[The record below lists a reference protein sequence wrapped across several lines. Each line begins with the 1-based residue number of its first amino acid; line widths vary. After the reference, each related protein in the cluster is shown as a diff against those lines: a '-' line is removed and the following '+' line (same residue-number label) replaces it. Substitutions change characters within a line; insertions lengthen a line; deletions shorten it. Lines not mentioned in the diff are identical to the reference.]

1 MTVAG
6 LTVVTLGTKGEA
18 SPMPPHVKNM
28 TLEELEERREQILAT
43 LGMSYEELA
52 ARADSR
58 SLIGDEW
65 TAWEEIR
72 EIDFLLNR

>member
-1 MTVAG
+1 
-6 LTVVTLGTKGEA
+6 
-18 SPMPPHVKNM
+18 MPPHVKDM
-28 TLEELEERREQILAT
+28 TLEELEERRQEILAG

-52 ARADSR
+52 ARAESR

-72 EIDFLLNR
+72 EIDFLQNR

>member
-1 MTVAG
+1 
-6 LTVVTLGTKGEA
+6 
-18 SPMPPHVKNM
+18 MPPHVQDM
-28 TLEELEERREQILAT
+28 TLEELEERRAEILHG

-52 ARADSR
+52 ARAESR

-72 EIDFLLNR
+72 EIDFLRNR

>member
-1 MTVAG
+1 M
-6 LTVVTLGTKGEA
+6 
-18 SPMPPHVKNM
+18 PHVQDM
-28 TLEELEERREQILAT
+28 TLEELDARRAEILGG

-52 ARADSR
+52 ARAERR

-72 EIDFLLNR
+72 EIDFLRNR

>member
-1 MTVAG
+1 
-6 LTVVTLGTKGEA
+6 
-18 SPMPPHVKNM
+18 MPPPVKDM
-28 TLEELEERREQILAT
+28 TLEELEGRRAEILAS

-52 ARADSR
+52 ARAESW